1 VAGAQSRCSV
11 PAVTRVAK
19 FAAIAGIGQTEFSKN
34 SGRSEQQLAAEASKA
49 ALDDAGIDPA
59 DVDGMITFTLDP
71 SDEIGLCRCLGVK
84 DLAYTTRIPGGGAA
98 SVATVYQAMAAV
110 TSGIAQVVLIW
121 RAMNERSAYRF
132 GQPLVP
138 PSGGVVNVAGQG
150 TGSLL
155 WCMPFGAQTPASW
168 EALASQHYME
178 TFGVTNQDLG
188 HVSVAQRKHAATNP
202 LAWFYRKPIT
212 LEEHQQSRWI
222 VEPVLRLLDCCQE
235 SDGGVALVI
244 TSLERARDLKQPPVR
259 IVSAAQSIPAEV
271 EVISNYY
278 HGDLTVMPEARGVA
292 RRLYGRSGLTPKDM
306 QLAMIYDAF
315 TPQVLKQL
323 EAFGFCGRGEAKDFV
338 KGGNI
343 EVGGSLPVNTNGG
356 LIGEAYIHGMN
367 NITEAVRQLRGTATN
382 QVKNLTHALVS
393 CGMAGAILAN
403 A

>member
-1 VAGAQSRCSV
+1 M
-11 PAVTRVAK
+11 AK

-34 SGRSEQQLAAEASKA
+34 SGRSELQLAAEASKA

-110 TSGIAQVVLIW
+110 TSGIAEVVLIW

-132 GQPLVP
+132 GQPLAP
-138 PSGGVVNVAGQG
+138 ASGGVVNVAGHG

-278 HGDLTVMPEARGVA
+278 HGDLTMMPEARGVA

>member
-1 VAGAQSRCSV
+1 MARY
-11 PAVTRVAK
+11 
-19 FAAIAGIGQTEFSKN
+19 AAIAGIGQTEFSKN
-34 SGRSEQQLAAEASKA
+34 SGRSELQLAAEAAKA

-71 SDEIGLCRCLGVK
+71 SDEIGLGRCLGVR
-84 DLAYTTRIPGGGAA
+84 DLAFTTRIPGGGAA
-98 SVATVYQAMAAV
+98 SVATVHQAMAAV
-110 TSGIAQVVLIW
+110 TSGIAEVVLVW

-138 PSGGVVNVAGQG
+138 ASGGAVNVAGHG

-155 WCMPFGAQTPASW
+155 WCMPFGAQTPATW
-168 EALASQHYME
+168 EALASQRYMQA
-178 TFGVTNQDLG
+178 FGVTNRDLG
-188 HVSVAQRKHAATNP
+188 FVSVAQRKHAASNP
-202 LAWFYRKPIT
+202 AAWFYGKPIT

-235 SDGGVALVI
+235 SDGGVALVV
-244 TSLERARDLKQPPVR
+244 TSLERARDLRQRPVR
-259 IVSAAQSIPAEV
+259 VAASAQSIPAEV

-278 HGDLTVMPEARGVA
+278 HADLTLMPEARGVA
-292 RRLYGRSGLTPKDM
+292 RRLYGQSGLKPADV
-306 QLAMIYDAF
+306 QLAMLYDAF

-323 EAFGFCGRGEAKDFV
+323 EAFGFCRHGEAKDFV

-343 EVGGSLPVNTNGG
+343 DVGGALPVNTNGG

-367 NITEAVRQLRGTATN
+367 NITEAVRQLRGTAAN
-382 QVKNLTHALVS
+382 QVANVSHALVS
-393 CGMAGAILAN
+393 CGMAGAILTN

>member
-1 VAGAQSRCSV
+1 MSR
-11 PAVTRVAK
+11 

-34 SGRSEQQLAAEASKA
+34 SGRSELQLAAEASKA

-71 SDEIGLCRCLGVK
+71 SDEIGLARCLGVR

-98 SVATVYQAMAAV
+98 SVATVCQAMAAV
-110 TSGIAQVVLIW
+110 NSGIAETVLIW
-121 RAMNERSAYRF
+121 RAMNERSQYRF

-138 PSGGVVNVAGQG
+138 ATGGVVNVAGNG

-178 TFGVTNQDLG
+178 TFGVTNRDLG
-188 HVSVAQRKHAATNP
+188 HVSVAQRKHAASNP
-202 LAWFYRKPIT
+202 LAWFYGKPIT
-212 LEEHQQSRWI
+212 LEDHQHSRWI

-244 TSLERARDLKQPPVR
+244 TSLERARDLRERPIR
-259 IVSAAQSIPAEV
+259 IVAAAQSIPKEV

-278 HGDLTVMPEARGVA
+278 HGDLTIMPEAHGVA
-292 RRLYGRSGLTPKDM
+292 RRLYARSGLKPADM
-306 QLAMIYDAF
+306 QLAMLYDAF
-315 TPQVLKQL
+315 TPQVLRQL

-338 KGGNI
+338 KDGNI
-343 EVGGSLPVNTNGG
+343 ELGGKLPVNTNGG

-382 QVKNLTHALVS
+382 QVGDLTYALVS
-393 CGMAGAILAN
+393 CGMAGAILSN
-403 A
+403 E